1 LDLVVL
7 PDLEYLESLSHHQNL
22 SGLLH
27 QYYLARLGYPEYLEG
42 LWLHQRRLHQL
53 ILVDQLLLLNLLDLE
68 DLQDLEYLENL

>member
-53 ILVDQLLLLNLLDLE
+53 IPEDQLDLE
-68 DLQDLEYLENL
+68 DLQDLEYLENQ